1 MSMPTRALVV
11 GVGLSVLTGVLVG
24 QRAPETGLRGNADWT
39 VYGGPL
45 GMRYSPLSQITL
57 DNVASLRVA
66 WSFDTGETGGLQT
79 QPLVVGGVLYANTP
93 SQKVVAIDA
102 ATGEKR
108 WTFDSGLTDRSPN
121 RGVAYWSDGREA
133 RIFASVSSYLYAL
146 DASTG
151 QPVPAFGTS
160 GRVDL
165 RDGLGRDP
173 QTLSVGLSTPGVVYK
188 DLLIIGSRTSER
200 LPAAPGDIR
209 AYDTRTGTLRW
220 SFHTIPHPGEFG
232 YDTWPKDAWLR
243 SGSANA
249 WAGLTL
255 DADRGVVYVPTGSAA
270 FDFYG
275 GDRAGDNLFANTV
288 LALDATTGTRLWHF
302 QGVHHD
308 IWDRDFSAPPT
319 LVTVERNGRL
329 VDGLVQANKHGVL
342 FALDRTTGKPLFPI
356 EERPVPPSTVPGEV
370 ASPTQPVPTLPEPV
384 LPQAITPDLLTTR
397 TPEAHA
403 WAVKAL
409 SEMQTGPFA
418 PMAIGKNTLV
428 SPGWDGG
435 VEWGGLAFD
444 PGTRRLYVNASNMP
458 EYTSLVENSAPTAD
472 ARGLYTSLCASCHKA
487 DFSGSPPQVPTLV
500 DVERRRSLEEI
511 DALIRQGS
519 SQMPGFAGLAPEARS
534 AIVEYVLR
542 GRNQSIDGGGA
553 AATGARGRGAAISGT
568 VADRYRFTGYN
579 RFVDP
584 DGYPAVAT
592 PWGTLNAIDMDTGR
606 YVWRIPLGQYPELA
620 AQGLTDTGSENYG
633 GPIVTAGGLVFIG
646 ATLHDKKFRAFDA
659 STGKL
664 VWETTLPFAG
674 TATPITYEAGG
685 RQFVVIA
692 AGGRRLQPTGGVYV
706 AFALP

>member
-1 MSMPTRALVV
+1 MSLSTRALVV
-11 GVGLSVLTGVLVG
+11 GIGLSALTAIVVG
-24 QRAPETGLRGNADWT
+24 QRAPETGRRANADWA

-45 GMRYSPLSQITL
+45 GMRYSPLSQINL

-79 QPLVVGGVLYANTP
+79 QPLVVNGVMYANTP

-108 WTFDSGLTDRSPN
+108 WTFDSGVIDRSPN
-121 RGVAYWSDGREA
+121 RGVAYWTGGREA
-133 RIFASVSSYLYAL
+133 RIFTSVSSYLYAL
-146 DASTG
+146 DTTTG
-151 QPVPAFGTS
+151 QPVPAFGAN
-160 GRVDL
+160 GRIDL

-209 AYDTRTGTLRW
+209 AYDTRTGALRW

-232 YDTWPKDAWLR
+232 YDTWPRDAWLR

-275 GDRAGDNLFANTV
+275 GDRAGDNLFANSV
-288 LALDATTGTRLWHF
+288 LALDAATGKRLWHF

-308 IWDRDFSAPPT
+308 IWDRDFSTPPT
-319 LVTVERNGRL
+319 LITVERDGRL

-342 FALDRTTGKPLFPI
+342 FALDRQTGAPLFPI
-356 EERPVPPSTVPGEV
+356 DERPVPASTVPGEF
-370 ASPTQPVPTLPEPV
+370 ASRTQPVPTLPEPV
-384 LPQAITPDLLTTR
+384 LPQTITADMLTTR

-403 WAVKAL
+403 WAVKTL

-444 PGTRRLYVNASNMP
+444 PRTRRLYVNASNMP

-472 ARGLYTSLCASCHKA
+472 ARGLYTALCASCHKA
-487 DFSGSPPQVPTLV
+487 DFSGSPPQVPALV
-500 DVERRRSLEEI
+500 DVGRRRSLEEI

-519 SQMPGFAGLAPEARS
+519 SQMPGFAGLAPETRS
-534 AIVEYVLR
+534 ALVEYVLR
-542 GRNQSIDGGGA
+542 GRNEAIAGGEA
-553 AATGARGRGAAISGT
+553 AAGARGRGAAISGT

-584 DGYPAVAT
+584 DGYPAVAP
-592 PWGTLNAIDMDTGR
+592 PWGTLNAIDMNTGR
-606 YVWRIPLGQYPELA
+606 YVWKIPLGQYPELA

-646 ATLHDKKFRAFDA
+646 ATLHDRKFRAFDA
-659 STGKL
+659 ATGKL

-674 TATPITYEAGG
+674 TATPITYEIGG
-685 RQFVVIA
+685 RQFLVIA

>member
-1 MSMPTRALVV
+1 
-11 GVGLSVLTGVLVG
+11 
-24 QRAPETGLRGNADWT
+24 
-39 VYGGPL
+39 
-45 GMRYSPLSQITL
+45 
-57 DNVASLRVA
+57 
-66 WSFDTGETGGLQT
+66 
-79 QPLVVGGVLYANTP
+79 
-93 SQKVVAIDA
+93 
-102 ATGEKR
+102 
-108 WTFDSGLTDRSPN
+108 
-121 RGVAYWSDGREA
+121 
-133 RIFASVSSYLYAL
+133 
-146 DASTG
+146 
-151 QPVPAFGTS
+151 
-160 GRVDL
+160 
-165 RDGLGRDP
+165 
-173 QTLSVGLSTPGVVYK
+173 
-188 DLLIIGSRTSER
+188 

-209 AYDTRTGTLRW
+209 AYDTRSGALRW

-275 GDRAGDNLFANTV
+275 GDRAGDNLFADTV
-288 LALDATTGTRLWHF
+288 LALDAATGKRLWHF
-302 QGVHHD
+302 QGIHHD

-319 LVTVERNGRL
+319 LITIQRNGR
-329 VDGLVQANKHGVL
+329 VIDGLVQANKHGVL
-342 FALDRTTGKPLFPI
+342 FALNRETGAPLFPI
-356 EERPVPPSTVPGEV
+356 EERPVPPSTVPGEL
-370 ASPTQPVPTLPEPV
+370 ASRTQPVPTLPEPV
-384 LPQAITPDLLTTR
+384 LPQTITADMLTTR
-397 TPEAHA
+397 TPETHA

-435 VEWGGLAFD
+435 IEWGGLAFD
-444 PGTRRLYVNASNMP
+444 PRTRRLYVNASNMP
-458 EYTSLVENSAPTAD
+458 EYTSLVENTAAPSAD

-487 DFSGSPPQVPTLV
+487 DFSGSPPQVPALV
-500 DVERRRSLEEI
+500 DVGRRRSLEEI

-519 SQMPGFAGLAPEARS
+519 SQMPGFAGLTPEARS

-542 GRNQSIDGGGA
+542 GRNEAIAGSEA
-553 AATGARGRGAAISGT
+553 AAGARGRGAAISGT

-579 RFVDP
+579 RFVDL
-584 DGYPAVAT
+584 DGYPAVAM

-606 YVWRIPLGQYPELA
+606 YVWKIPLGQYPELA

-646 ATLHDKKFRAFDA
+646 ATLHDKKLRAFDA
-659 STGKL
+659 ATGKL

-674 TATPITYEAGG
+674 TATPITYQVGG
-685 RQFVVIA
+685 RQFLVIA